1 MFAPAICSPSSR
13 AQRVK
18 RHAIVTPPD
27 TPTPCLAI
35 GYRHFA
41 NTYILIVIVL
51 RSVMTRKGALTRT
64 LYIRINQKWIDI
76 GSIGRD
82 GGIRLRRNVD
92 TILKEAFE

>member
-1 MFAPAICSPSSR
+1 
-13 AQRVK
+13 
-18 RHAIVTPPD
+18 
-27 TPTPCLAI
+27 
-35 GYRHFA
+35 
-41 NTYILIVIVL
+41 
-51 RSVMTRKGALTRT
+51 MTRKGALTRT